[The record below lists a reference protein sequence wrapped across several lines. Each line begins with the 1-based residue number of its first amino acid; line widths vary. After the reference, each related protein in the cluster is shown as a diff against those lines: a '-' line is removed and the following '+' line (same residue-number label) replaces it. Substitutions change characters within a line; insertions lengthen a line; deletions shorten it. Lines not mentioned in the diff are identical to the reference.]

1 MATKQVPP
9 PAGKRKDREKQFLP
23 DLFRFHLHMK
33 PVISRADTR
42 AEYKRILGHLEFSSG
57 RALLK
62 FLGCLLAASLIAFLP
77 TYPELSEG
85 GRWTLAIILFCG
97 MLWMT
102 EAIPAFAVAL
112 LGIGL
117 QIMVLG
123 APGGVLF
130 PESETKAWE
139 RFVAPWASP
148 SMWLFFGGFIL
159 AKASARTGLDRDIAE
174 RLLLLGGTKPDRILL
189 VAMGTTFV
197 FSMFLSNTATAAM
210 MIAILGPMLA
220 NCGSSRACRALIIGV
235 AFSANLGGMGTI
247 IGTPPNAIASGLLEQ
262 VRPVDFLT
270 WMLFGLPPAVLLV
283 SGLWLVLRRQVRSA
297 VFSLTGVEEDKEVSS
312 ETPIHPNADVL
323 PRWQRWLVLIVFIL
337 TVALWLSGSWHG
349 LPTAVVSFVPIVILS
364 ITGVIRG
371 VDVRNLDWDILILLA
386 GGLSL
391 GVGVSESGLAEWL
404 AGRLGELSIA
414 PWAMAMVFGF
424 LTLLLSNFM
433 SNTAA
438 ANILIPIGI
447 AAGVASG
454 GSAEAAA
461 FAIPMALSASA
472 AMCLPISTPP
482 NAIAYASGR
491 VQAKDF
497 LLSGAVIGII
507 AVPLTTLWTRCL
519 LGWL

>member
-1 MATKQVPP
+1 
-9 PAGKRKDREKQFLP
+9 
-23 DLFRFHLHMK
+23 MK

-57 RALLK
+57 AALLK

-77 TYPELSEG
+77 TYPDLSEG
-85 GRWTLAIILFCG
+85 GRWTLGIIVFCG
-97 MLWMT
+97 LLWMT

-117 QIMVLG
+117 QIVILG

-130 PESETKAWE
+130 PEGDAKAWE

-159 AKASARTGLDRDIAE
+159 ARASARTGLDRDIAE
-174 RLLLLGGTKPDRILL
+174 RLLILGGTKPDRILL

-210 MIAILGPMLA
+210 MVAILGPMLA

-247 IGTPPNAIASGLLEQ
+247 IGTPPNAIASGLLED

-270 WMLFGLPPAVLLV
+270 WMLFGLPPAILLV
-283 SGLWLVLRRQVRSA
+283 AGLWFVLRRQVRTA
-297 VFSLTGVEEDKEVSS
+297 RFSLSPDCMENESEGEEETNPAS
-312 ETPIHPNADVL
+312 ESL
-323 PRWQRWLVLIVFIL
+323 PRWQRWMVLFVFVA

-349 LPTAVVSFVPIVILS
+349 IPTAIVSFVPIVILS

-371 VDVRNLDWDILILLA
+371 VDIRNLDWDILILLA

-404 AGRLGELSIA
+404 AGRLGELAI
-414 PWAMAMVFGF
+414 PPMAMAMVFGL

-447 AAGVASG
+447 AAGAASG
-454 GSAEAAA
+454 GSEEAAA

-491 VQAKDF
+491 IQAKDF
-497 LLSGAVIGII
+497 LLPGAVIGLL
-507 AVPLTTLWTRCL
+507 AVPLTTLWARCL
-519 LGWL
+519 LNWMG